1 LVVHWAGVWV
11 PTTPGGAPA
20 LPETSPESMSFCRTA
35 RCGAM
40 NQGFMEK
47 LGRFSQENG
56 KKNEKIWE
64 SIGKC

>member
-1 LVVHWAGVWV
+1 
-11 PTTPGGAPA
+11 
-20 LPETSPESMSFCRTA
+20 
-35 RCGAM
+35 M

-64 SIGKC
+64 NAENKWDYSGMSWEHQRLYLGVTFCR